1 MALLHQASLTPAK
14 LDLLAAW
21 LPGRDWYPGTTVPG
35 DLERVAACRFDDPA
49 GEVGVETMVVRAG
62 DGPLLHTPLT
72 YRAAPLAGAEPWLL
86 GTSEHSV
93 LGTRWVYD
101 ACGDPVYVA
110 AVAAAIRAGT
120 GEAEEFVDTPEG
132 PVRREP
138 LMSVRGS
145 GGLPAGPARL
155 LSTADGDPAV
165 ITTDGGTLTVRRVL
179 TGAVAGPASGGAGT
193 GGDGPVLTGTW
204 TGLPAPVV
212 LAVLG

>member
-49 GEVGVETMVVRAG
+49 GEGGVETMVVRAG

-101 ACGDPVYVA
+101 APGDPLYVA
-110 AVAAAIRAGT
+110 VVTDTIRT
-120 GEAEEFVDTPEG
+120 GGREAPEFVRIPDGQVP
-132 PVRREP
+132 REP
-138 LMSVRGS
+138 DMSVL
-145 GGLPAGPARL
+145 GGGR
-155 LSTADGDPAV
+155 
-165 ITTDGGTLTVRRVL
+165 
-179 TGAVAGPASGGAGT
+179 
-193 GGDGPVLTGTW
+193 
-204 TGLPAPVV
+204 
-212 LAVLG
+212 